1 MVADS
6 SKPSSA
12 RAEVTRS
19 GGYQSE
25 VAPLAATPTLAALCA
40 LAPSRGL
47 LPAPPGS
54 QHGGVEIAPL
64 GPFLLEAEI
73 GEGGMATVFRGRHH
87 LDGTPVA
94 VKVLKPQFALDP
106 QFAEQF
112 RFEVRAV
119 AALDHPRITAV
130 FDHGTVSPQEARFQV
145 LPQGAPWLA
154 MEFVGGGIAT
164 SLLGHIGWRSMR
176 GLLLGVLDGLAHAH
190 AHGVVHRDIK
200 PANVL
205 LREQARGVKL
215 TDFGLAHTVSGDASP
230 TDEDFVGTPS
240 YMAPEQIEVRWRDF
254 GPWTD
259 LYAVGGFAWALATG
273 LPPYAGS
280 TATILAGHL
289 SGHRPP
295 FEPVVGVPR
304 GLESWIDGLMA
315 VRSRDRFQRA
325 ADAASA
331 LVQLGE
337 PDEESIG
344 EFDAGAT
351 TTFAALDI
359 NKEPSGRKKRRW
371 WQIGRQVDE
380 EEEDEPSIDT
390 SARPPL
396 PSSWRGRETKR
407 RHLHGAGLALYGQRA
422 IGLVGREQERDRL
435 WKALRTVID
444 TGRAR
449 FVLIEGTAGS
459 GKTALARW
467 IVHRS
472 AEVGA
477 SQTLWATHSESGGAA
492 DGLGPMLAREL
503 RGVGLSRP
511 ELADRVQAH
520 LRGLGVDNRDE
531 ALALAELAYPSADE
545 DLGGE
550 GLGVRFSGPKERH
563 AVLGRYV
570 TACAVQRPVVLWLD
584 DLHHGRDAQA
594 FVAHLLL
601 AQDTVPTPVLVV
613 ATARSEALAQDFVR
627 AQALRALIDLGGEQ
641 IELAALAREEA
652 SALVRDL
659 LGLEPKLAAQVEARA
674 SGNPLFAV
682 QLVGDWVA
690 RGLLVP
696 GDRGY
701 RLAGG
706 AEAGFPT
713 DLIGVW
719 RARLA
724 PLLKEDTGH
733 SLEIAAL
740 LGQSVDAEEWE
751 DACAAAGVERE
762 VGLLDE
768 LFRLR
773 LAARDRRAASWEF
786 AHGMLREALESR
798 AKDAGRLTR
807 WSTVCADVLEG
818 KPDAAARRARHL
830 VRAGRTEDAV
840 QGLWQAVVAELRQGE
855 FPRARELHDLRNSA
869 LDSLNVG
876 PDDPLRA
883 ESLVLE
889 ARILRRTGKVQ
900 EAANLA
906 RKALDQARAAED
918 PHVLVQAL
926 TAAGN
931 CVVSVGDSEAGLE
944 LLKEGKRLAQKLRLH
959 DESASLSN
967 NLAFVAMRAGQ
978 LDDAR
983 SAARQ
988 AALGGEA
995 AGSPHTVAQ
1004 AYSMLARVAWQQ
1016 GDLDRALFYLDEARL
1031 RFEALGARWGLA
1043 TTVHTLGEVRRVT
1056 GELAAAEAAYREAVG
1071 RYEACGS
1078 GDAVFARL
1086 NLGLTQAERGHFDAA
1101 EEQLRAVERELERS
1115 GRTAM
1120 LGAVRALLLFPLA
1133 SLERWQEFDWFLPQA
1148 EHGLKTSGL
1157 VDLDLARH
1165 TRMTAEACDAM
1176 GEDSRGARVWRISLA
1191 QWQAL
1196 GRPKESAEARA
1207 ALGDGA

>member
-1 MVADS
+1 M
-6 SKPSSA
+6 
-12 RAEVTRS
+12 
-19 GGYQSE
+19 
-25 VAPLAATPTLAALCA
+25 
-40 LAPSRGL
+40 
-47 LPAPPGS
+47 
-54 QHGGVEIAPL
+54 EIAPL

-73 GEGGMATVFRGRHH
+73 GEGGMATVFRGRHQ

-94 VKVLKPQFALDP
+94 VKVLKPQFALNP

-130 FDHGTVSPQEARFQV
+130 FDHGTVAPREARFQV

-164 SLLGHIGWRSMR
+164 SLLGHVGWRSMR

-273 LPPYAGS
+273 TPPYVGS
-280 TATILAGHL
+280 PATILSGHL
-289 SGHRPP
+289 TGHRPP
-295 FEPVVGVPR
+295 FEPVVGVPG

-331 LVQLGE
+331 LVGLGE

-351 TTFAALDI
+351 TTFAALDLS
-359 NKEPSGRKKRRW
+359 KEAPARKKKRW
-371 WQIGRQVDE
+371 WQIGKQVEEVDE
-380 EEEDEPSIDT
+380 EPQVDT

-396 PSSWRGRETKR
+396 PSSWRGRETRR

-422 IGLVGREQERDRL
+422 IGLVGRESERDRL
-435 WKALRTVID
+435 WKSLRRVID
-444 TGRAR
+444 SGRAR

-477 SQTLWATHSESGGAA
+477 SQTLWATHSESEGAS

-503 RGVGLSRP
+503 RGLGLPRE
-511 ELADRVQAH
+511 ELVDRVQAH
-520 LRGLGVDNRDE
+520 LRRRGIDNRDE
-531 ALALAELAYPSADE
+531 ALALAELAYPSPDDGPSA
-545 DLGGE
+545 E
-550 GLGVRFSGPKERH
+550 GLGVRFSGPRERH

-601 AQDTVPTPVLVV
+601 AQDTVPSPVLIV

-724 PLLKEDTGH
+724 PLLEEGTGH
-733 SLEIAAL
+733 TLEIAAL

-751 DACAAAGVERE
+751 DACAAAELRPEVE
-762 VGLLDE
+762 LLDE

-773 LAARDRRAASWEF
+773 LAARDRRASGWEF

-798 AKDAGRLTR
+798 AKDAGRLQL
-807 WSTVCADVLEG
+807 WSTVCADVLAG

-840 QGLWQAVVAELRQGE
+840 QGLWEAVVAELRQGE
-855 FPRARELHDLRNSA
+855 YPRARELQDLRNSA
-869 LDSLNVG
+869 LDTLGVG
-876 PDDPLRA
+876 PNDPLRA
-883 ESLVLE
+883 ESQVLE
-889 ARILRRTGKVQ
+889 ARLLRRTGKVQ
-900 EAANLA
+900 EAASLS
-906 RKALDQARAAED
+906 REALVRARAAGD
-918 PHVLVQAL
+918 PNVLSQAL
-926 TAAGN
+926 AAAGN
-931 CVVSVGDSEAGLE
+931 CAVSAGGAESGLE
-944 LLKEGKRLAQKLRLH
+944 LLKEGKALAQKLRLH
-959 DESASLSN
+959 DRSAALSN
-967 NLAFVAMRAGQ
+967 NLAFVAMRAGR
-978 LDDAR
+978 LDEAK
-983 SAARQ
+983 AASRQ

-1016 GDLDRALFYLDEARL
+1016 GELDRAQFYLDEARL
-1031 RFEALGARWGLA
+1031 RYESLGARGGLA
-1043 TTVHTLGEVRRVT
+1043 TTIHTLGEVRRVA
-1056 GELAAAEAAYREAVG
+1056 GDIAGAEAAYREAVE
-1071 RYEACGS
+1071 RFEACGS
-1078 GDAVFARL
+1078 GDAVFAKL
-1086 NLGLTQAERGHFDAA
+1086 NLGLTQAERGHFGAA

-1120 LGAVRALLLFPLA
+1120 LGAVRALILFPLA
-1133 SLERWQEFDWFLPQA
+1133 SLERWEEFDWFLPQA
-1148 EHGLKTSGL
+1148 EHGLKASGL
-1157 VDLDLARH
+1157 VDLDLARL
-1165 TRMTAEACDAM
+1165 TRMTAETCDAM

-1196 GRPKESAEARA
+1196 GRDKEAQEAKM
-1207 ALGDGA
+1207 ALGDVTPGDGA